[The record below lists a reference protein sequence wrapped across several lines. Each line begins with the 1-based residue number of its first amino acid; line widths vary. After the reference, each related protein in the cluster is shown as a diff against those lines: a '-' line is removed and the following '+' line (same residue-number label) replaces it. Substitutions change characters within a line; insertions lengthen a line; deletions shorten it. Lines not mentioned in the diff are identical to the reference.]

1 MTELEKKIFDTF
13 GITID
18 QIESAEG
25 RQALG
30 GFYDRVLAAVQT
42 QDEEAIDF
50 IITEIAALQG
60 TPTGGGIVSEDEV
73 KNIVDQSIAEAFN
86 LQNIDLNDYLLYF
99 LKVLQHY
106 ITKQYHL
113 S

>member
-30 GFYDRVLAAVQT
+30 GFYDRVQAAIATEDVET
-42 QDEEAIDF
+42 MKF
-50 IITEIAALQG
+50 IIE
-60 TPTGGGIVSEDEV
+60 EV
-73 KNIVDQSIAEAFN
+73 KIKI
-86 LQNIDLNDYLLYF
+86 
-99 LKVLQHY
+99 
-106 ITKQYHL
+106 
-113 S
+113 